1 MAPSESE
8 ILAARLARMNTLID
22 ALQQACAESA
32 EDRELFLKLKQEIA
46 AARFTLSNA
55 RNVGSESR

>member
-1 MAPSESE
+1 MPPPEPE

-22 ALQQACAESA
+22 ALQQACAESE

-46 AARFTLSNA
+46 AARFTLTSVRSA
-55 RNVGSESR
+55 DSV